1 MQAPLQAK
9 NDSNAAKADVAR
21 TVAQKRVF
29 ADNGQEAM
37 AQHQLAE
44 MMNNSP
50 RVLQQR
56 ALSDAIHNSTRMVA
70 QRHEM
75 NVLFGGAV
83 RPQGD
88 GTVLAELSPAQR
100 EEKPNNTGLPN
111 QLKSGIESLSG
122 MSMDHVKVH
131 YNSDKPAQLQADA
144 YAQGS
149 EVHVGPGQERHL
161 PHEAWHVVQQAQGLV
176 KATTNANGGVSV
188 NVDAALEAEA
198 DVMGSKALRSNA
210 GNSIENIQLAA
221 HAHAALPSCAVA
233 QLYARAAYAPN
244 LADLVVPG
252 GGGAAYNVA
261 TFARPAGW
269 YEGTHDALF
278 ARAVDDRRVEEN
290 RRLAITL
297 VQCESAGSWH
307 NVNDMQIGHIE
318 NWQTYLTFVGPQTI
332 REATDAYNDMNNLRF
347 EGPTANT
354 SRDFENGRESEDEDD
369 SSDDDFIDKSDGG
382 KMHPDARRGLDEYKA
397 SQSQYHSLKAGR

>member
-29 ADNGQEAM
+29 ADNGPEAM

-44 MMNNSP
+44 MINNSP

-83 RPQGD
+83 RP
-88 GTVLAELSPAQR
+88 
-100 EEKPNNTGLPN
+100 
-111 QLKSGIESLSG
+111 
-122 MSMDHVKVH
+122 H
-131 YNSDKPAQLQADA
+131 
-144 YAQGS
+144 
-149 EVHVGPGQERHL
+149 
-161 PHEAWHVVQQAQGLV
+161 
-176 KATTNANGGVSV
+176 NANGGVSV

-221 HAHAALPSCAVA
+221 HTHAALPSCAVA
-233 QLYARAAYAPN
+233 QLYAHAAYVPN
-244 LADLVVPG
+244 LAELEVPG

-278 ARAVDDRRVEEN
+278 ARAVDDGRTEEN
-290 RRLAITL
+290 PRLAITL
-297 VQCESAGSWH
+297 AQCESAGSWH

-332 REATDAYNDMNNLRF
+332 REATDAYNDLNNLRL

-354 SRDFENGRESEDEDD
+354 SHDFENGRESEDEDD
-369 SSDDDFIDKSDGG
+369 SSDDDFIDKSDEG